1 MGSSTY
7 TCTSST
13 DFSPIL
19 SNHLSVAFYWASI
32 KNEFPSLSTFTMKA
46 TLVWQKPSSHPTRP
60 LPCGKWYLS
69 SVFLDFSVIILSV
82 CIRTP
87 QIKYF
92 VTKTIFGSFMA
103 LLSTFQKPCH
113 LPVCL
118 HDAVSVS
125 FPYSL
130 PLGATASISPFAGLG
145 SCVVS
150 FLSSSRAACWV
161 LQLFHDLVLESSFR
175 RRSCLLPLV
184 LYEYPVLCLLTDYQ
198 SLGQRSCCDPST
210 FSLGTQFLLQTQGF
224 FFKASLSIWTL
235 HVLNIACSLKMAQ
248 SSSKLSQISTS
259 AIAQANDPK
268 FSYL

>member
-1 MGSSTY
+1 
-7 TCTSST
+7 
-13 DFSPIL
+13 
-19 SNHLSVAFYWASI
+19 
-32 KNEFPSLSTFTMKA
+32 MKA

-82 CIRTP
+82 CIRMP

-92 VTKTIFGSFMA
+92 VTKTIFCSFMV

-118 HDAVSVS
+118 HDPVSVS

-130 PLGATASISPFAGLG
+130 PLGATSSISPFAGLG

-150 FLSSSRAACWV
+150 FLSSPK
-161 LQLFHDLVLESSFR
+161 
-175 RRSCLLPLV
+175 SCLLSPPAFPWPCIGIFLQEEV
-184 LYEYPVLCLLTDYQ
+184 LLTPPCPLWVPC
-198 SLGQRSCCDPST
+198 SLSFNWLPIPRTKILLWPFHLLSWDSIPFADSGI
-210 FSLGTQFLLQTQGF
+210 FL
-224 FFKASLSIWTL
+224 KVSLSIWTL
-235 HVLNIACSLKMAQ
+235 HVLSIACWLKMAQ